1 MCKGCAYYGRAS
13 DALFQALRRRRCF
26 VVSAVLLLTV
36 STTII
41 IYLLGLLMSTA
52 KKKTRDAR
60 ALASRRLVS
69 WTTLVPINQPG
80 AHALDGD
87 YSYMQGYHYAFF
99 ICLLCLV
106 YLHISV
112 TAGCW
117 RPGEE
122 VEQQPLGWCLLVVT
136 CHLTFTTCR
145 MFLDRRRNRCSG
157 KDAGCGG
164 RKEYRMC
171 LVGWPNPQSG
181 PFGKV

>member
-1 MCKGCAYYGRAS
+1 
-13 DALFQALRRRRCF
+13 
-26 VVSAVLLLTV
+26 
-36 STTII
+36 
-41 IYLLGLLMSTA
+41 MSTA

-87 YSYMQGYHYAFF
+87 YSYMQGGLPLRFSRLFF

-145 MFLDRRRNRCSG
+145 MFLDRRRNRCSR
-157 KDAGCGG
+157 KDAGCGRR
-164 RKEYRMC
+164 RKEYNASSLR
-171 LVGWPNPQSG
+171 P
-181 PFGKV
+181 